1 MNARSTRASEAL
13 IGLSTLTLAGCQ
25 FSGDHSPAVDIL
37 GSYFPAWMIS
47 IVGGLLLTLIVR
59 SLLILLHLKPA
70 LHPAALILF
79 CLWVIFTLGTWIV
92 FFKN

>member
-1 MNARSTRASEAL
+1 
-13 IGLSTLTLAGCQ
+13 
-25 FSGDHSPAVDIL
+25 
-37 GSYFPAWMIS
+37 MIS